1 MKTYKN
7 ASLIVLVALLLTL
20 SACVAES
27 TPVPAFAPNVT
38 PIVCSPP
45 ESDNA
50 NEWATGACVEI
61 STQVYTVVVV
71 VYDDIASHTEVNAE
85 GSSSGGAY
93 GGYGSYSSSFRMW
106 QDGKGILPVQLIS
119 VSPDF
124 HELAPGDLF
133 LLKTSDLKAM
143 SIPVGA
149 TARFICN
156 EDVEVLSPN
165 QDRQVLTSDRLTY
178 ELDDCR
184 METPRFVIQVTPTP

>member
-1 MKTYKN
+1 MKTYKCV
-7 ASLIVLVALLLTL
+7 SLIVLIVLLL
-20 SACVAES
+20 SACAE
-27 TPVPAFAPNVT
+27 PYT
-38 PIVCSPP
+38 PIEPDSTQVAPVVCSHP
-45 ESDNA
+45 ESDNSSSWEL
-50 NEWATGACVEI
+50 NACVEI
-61 STQVYTVVVV
+61 STQVYSVVVII
-71 VYDDIASHTEVNAE
+71 YDDIASHTEVNAE

-124 HELAPGDLF
+124 HELEPGDLF

-149 TARFICN
+149 TARFVCN

-165 QDRQVLTSDRLTY
+165 QNNQWLTKDRLTY